1 VVYPSGAQTCQHRAV
16 RTDRNFGFID
26 LSGFTAL
33 TEAEGDERAVS
44 VLSSF
49 RSIVRDVCSRR
60 GVRVAKWLG
69 DGAMLVTVEPTPLLA
84 GTMEMLRAVEKAGLP
99 TRLRAGASAGE
110 VILHEGDDYIGH
122 AINVAARLCDMA
134 PGGVIYAAPTIV
146 DALPKWGCVLSTDDT
161 VIRGLERPLPVSR
174 IGLRP
179 LEPPTSP
186 DPVCGIP
193 LTRLVA
199 EELVHDAFGQEV
211 WFCSDSCRDTWERR
225 PQPVAEGQGS
235 LRMPLIGT

>member
-1 VVYPSGAQTCQHRAV
+1 MRVH
-16 RTDRNFGFID
+16 RNFAFVD

-44 VLSSF
+44 VLTSF
-49 RSIVRDVCSRR
+49 RVLVRDICSRR

-69 DGAMLVTVEPTPLLA
+69 DGAMLVTVEAPPLLA
-84 GTMEMLRAVEKAGLP
+84 AMLEMQRAVEVAQTP
-99 TRLRAGASAGE
+99 VPLRCGTSAGE
-110 VILHEGDDYIGH
+110 VILLEGDDYIGH

-134 PGGVIYAAPTIV
+134 PGGVVLAAPSIV
-146 DALPKWGCVLSTDDT
+146 GDLPKWGCVLSTEET
-161 VIRGLERPLPVSR
+161 AIRGLERPLSVSR
-174 IGLRP
+174 VGFLP
-179 LEPPTSP
+179 LDLPTTP

-193 LTRLVA
+193 LTRAVA
-199 EELVHDAFGQEV
+199 EESVHDSFGQEV

-235 LRMPLIGT
+235 LRTPLIGT

>member
-1 VVYPSGAQTCQHRAV
+1 V
-16 RTDRNFGFID
+16 RVQRNFGFVD

-33 TEAEGDERAVS
+33 TETEGDERAVS

-49 RSIVRDVCSRR
+49 RTVVRDICSRR

-69 DGAMLVTVEPTPLLA
+69 DGAMLVTVEATPLLA
-84 GTMEMLRAVEKAGLP
+84 ATLEMLRAVEKARMP
-99 TRLRAGASAGE
+99 VPLRCGASAGE
-110 VILHEGDDYIGH
+110 VILLEGDDYIGH

-134 PGGVIYAAPTIV
+134 PGGVVYAAPTIV
-146 DALPKWGCVLSTDDT
+146 ESLPKWGCVLSTEDT
-161 VIRGLERPLPVSR
+161 AIRGLERPLPVSR

-179 LEPPTSP
+179 LDPPTSP

-199 EELVHDAFGQEV
+199 EESTYDSFGQEV

-225 PQPVAEGQGS
+225 PQPAAEGQGS
-235 LRMPLIGT
+235 LRTPLIGT